1 MSSTELEPLQALNA
15 SNVIGVTTL
24 GKQISAIQ
32 QQLTNAVSVE
42 DHQVLQSAIA
52 DLQTKQSDLLT
63 KVSALESLVVS
74 LCNN

>member
-1 MSSTELEPLQALNA
+1 MELDPLQGLNA

-42 DHQVLQSAIA
+42 DHQALQNAIA

-63 KVSALESLVVS
+63 KVTALESLVVS